1 MTTGLPAA
9 RGPLSSMVVA
19 ALRGD
24 DPADADRARTL
35 AAASGA
41 PLGDDD
47 LHLALYLLYE
57 LSYRGLPGVDDGL
70 EWDPGIVACRVA
82 IENRFEAALRVRV
95 SPSVDVEPA
104 DVPARLRA
112 LARDGDGALSRYLER
127 KADLESF
134 REFLIH
140 RSAYHLKEADPHS
153 FAIPRLGGAPK
164 VALVE
169 IQADEYGGGDA
180 AWMHAALFAQAM
192 RGVGL
197 DDTYGAYIGRIPGTT
212 LATVNAMSLFG
223 LHRRLRG
230 AIVGHLAMFE
240 LTSTLPNRRYGNG
253 LRRLGFD
260 ETTTCFFDEHVEA
273 DAVHEAIAA
282 NDLAGGLVAA
292 EPQLAAD
299 VLFGARALLAL
310 DDLAASAMLAAWTS
324 GGSSLR
330 PSTAEGVVAAE
341 PEAGRVA

>member
-1 MTTGLPAA
+1 MTADLPAA
-9 RGPLSSMVVA
+9 RGPLSAMIVA

-24 DPADADRARTL
+24 GPADADLARTL
-35 AAASGA
+35 ATAVRA

-47 LHLALYLLYE
+47 LHLGLYLLYE
-57 LSYRGLPGVDDGL
+57 LSYRGLPGVDDAR
-70 EWDPGIVACRVA
+70 EWDPAIVACRIA
-82 IENRFEAALRVRV
+82 IEERFEAALRARV
-95 SPSVDVEPA
+95 PSVAVEPA
-104 DVPARLRA
+104 EVPARLRA
-112 LARDGDGALSRYLER
+112 LAREGDGALSRFLER
-127 KADLESF
+127 KADLNAF

-153 FAIPRLGGAPK
+153 FAIPRIGGAPK

-169 IQADEYGGGDA
+169 IQADEYGAGDA
-180 AWMHAALFAQAM
+180 TWMHAALFAQTM
-192 RGVGL
+192 RGLGL
-197 DDTYGAYIGRIPGTT
+197 DDTYGAYVGRIPGTT
-212 LATVNAMSLFG
+212 LATVNLMSLFG

-260 ETTTCFFDEHVEA
+260 ETATRFFDEHVEA

-299 VLFGARALLAL
+299 VLFGARALLEL
-310 DDLAASAMLAAWTS
+310 DDLAAGAMLTAWTA
-324 GGSSLR
+324 GGTSLR
-330 PSTAEGVVAAE
+330 PPTTGLAVAAE

>member
-1 MTTGLPAA
+1 MTGTLPTA
-9 RGPLSSMVVA
+9 RGPLSATILA
-19 ALRGD
+19 ALNGD
-24 DPADADRARTL
+24 GPADVERVRTL
-35 AAASGA
+35 AAGCRE

-57 LSYRGLPGVDDGL
+57 LSYRGLPGVDAAL
-70 EWDPGIVACRVA
+70 EWDPAIVACRVA
-82 IENRFEAALRVRV
+82 IEGAFESALREVV
-95 SPSVDVEPA
+95 PIVAVEPS
-104 DVPARLRA
+104 DVPAELRA
-112 LARDGDGALSRYLER
+112 LARGGDGAVSRFLER
-127 KADLESF
+127 KADVGVF

-153 FAIPRLGGAPK
+153 FAIPRLTGAPK

-180 AWMHAALFAQAM
+180 TWMHAVLFAQTM
-192 RGVGL
+192 RGLGL
-197 DDTYGAYIGRIPGTT
+197 DDTYGAYLVRIPGTT

-260 ETTTCFFDEHVEA
+260 EATTRFFDEHVEA

-292 EPQLAAD
+292 EPELAAD
-299 VLFGARALLAL
+299 VMFGARALLVL
-310 DDLAASAMLAAWTS
+310 DDVAGEAMLGPWTTERSSLLPASAEPAVAS
-324 GGSSLR
+324 G
-330 PSTAEGVVAAE
+330 
-341 PEAGRVA
+341 AGRVA